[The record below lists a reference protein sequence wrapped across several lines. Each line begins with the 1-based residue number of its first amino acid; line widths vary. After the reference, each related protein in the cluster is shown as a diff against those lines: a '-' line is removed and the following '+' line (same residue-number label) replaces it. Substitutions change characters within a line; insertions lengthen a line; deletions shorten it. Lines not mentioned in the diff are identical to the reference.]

1 MNAGLPTRTDYQ
13 RETIEMRSINIRTA
27 ALALSI
33 ALGSLSAAHAAVL
46 EGHVRGPGGPLA
58 GAMITA
64 TSADSLYA
72 ETVYTDAKGAFRL
85 TTDQTGVVTLR
96 ARKPYF
102 ADGSQAVDLGASR
115 SAPLDL
121 LLAPLSSPQAISDSL
136 SASAHFARIQFGD
149 PKAKQWFQVEC
160 LTCHQV
166 GNAYTR
172 MPKSRERWTQ
182 VLTRMLGFYNVTDP
196 KWIDHYVDVLSKTFD
211 GTPYDTKQQHPFDPM
226 TAKARFIEW
235 KLPQGFIAHDVE
247 YLPADGKF
255 YTVDQG
261 NDQIYITEPR
271 SRVTEVFKIPD
282 GGIPIGGKFLA
293 LFGNPSPFSLNVS
306 RGPHSLQLG
315 PDGHYYTTDTVSGQ
329 IGEFDPATRTYTG
342 HDIGGK
348 ALYPHTLRFDKRQRV
363 WFTLG
368 VSNQVGFLDISNDRM
383 QLIDLPA
390 DTDRTFMPAL
400 LPYGIDVN
408 PVDGSVWYSSLM
420 ANRIGRIDP
429 DTYEVKVFAPPTL
442 GPRRMR
448 FAPDGALWIPSF
460 GDGTL
465 VRLDT
470 KTMQYERFPIPA
482 LAQGEVEAPYAL
494 GIHPKTGDVWITA
507 NMSDRMFRFL
517 PKEKR
522 FVSYPLPTRGIYL
535 RDIVFTPQGWVCA
548 ASSPVPAPLTVEG
561 GMQEIACLD
570 AGS

>member
-1 MNAGLPTRTDYQ
+1 MQPSGFRTQ
-13 RETIEMRSINIRTA
+13 V
-27 ALALSI
+27 ALAV
-33 ALGSLSAAHAAVL
+33 SLVTASVSLAASSLTPAHAAVL
-46 EGHVRGPGGPLA
+46 EGRVRGAAAPLA
-58 GAMITA
+58 GALITV
-64 TSADSLYA
+64 TSSDGLYA
-72 ETVYTDAKGAFRL
+72 ETVYSDATGAFKL
-85 TTDQTGVVTLR
+85 QTDQTSVVTVR

-102 ADGSQAVDLGASR
+102 ADSSQAVDLGAAR
-115 SAPLDL
+115 PLDV
-121 LLAPLSSPQAISDSL
+121 LLAPLSSPQAISESL
-136 SASAHFARIQFGD
+136 SASAHFARIHFDD
-149 PKAKQWFQVEC
+149 PKEKEWFQIEC

-172 MPKSRERWTQ
+172 MPKTHERWTQ

-196 KWIDHYVDVLSKTFD
+196 KWIEHYVAVLSKAFD
-211 GTPYDTKQQHPFDPM
+211 GTPADTHQQHPFDPM
-226 TAKARFIEW
+226 IRTARLIEW

-247 YLPADGKF
+247 YLSADGKF

-261 NDQIYITEPR
+261 NDQIYITDPK
-271 SRVTEVFKIPD
+271 SRVTETFRIPD

-293 LFGNPSPFSLNVS
+293 LFGNPNPFSLAVS

-329 IGEFDPATRTYTG
+329 IGEFDPANRTFVG
-342 HDIGGK
+342 HEIGGK
-348 ALYPHTLRFDKRQRV
+348 ALYPHTLRFDRRQRV

-383 QLIDLPA
+383 QLVDLPP
-390 DTDRTFMPAL
+390 DTDRAQMPAL
-400 LPYGIDVN
+400 MPYGIDVN

-429 DTYEVKVFAPPTL
+429 DTFEVKVFAPPTL

-448 FAPDGALWIPSF
+448 FAPDGTLWIPSF
-460 GDGTL
+460 GNGAL
-465 VRLDT
+465 VKLDT
-470 KTMQYERFPIPA
+470 RTMQYEQYPIPA
-482 LAQGEVEAPYAL
+482 LAAGEVEAPYAL
-494 GIHPKTGDVWITA
+494 GIHPRTGDVWITS

-517 PKEKR
+517 PREKR
-522 FVSYPLPTRGIYL
+522 FVSYPMPTRGIYL

-548 ASSPVPAPLTVEG
+548 ASSPVPAALTVEG

-570 AGS
+570 PGS